1 MAAGGLAGLAP
12 GLADDVRVV
21 AQVSRYLLSMSIRF
35 YLQYLQPPVSPHH
48 GPRAHVPVPGS
59 QQRGL
64 APLVRCDTW
73 HVTRDTWRR
82 TEIIL
87 KMEYNAVI
95 NKCYLVVCI
104 LGRFLSIS
112 IVTFVLSKQNVLDLV
127 LVRDLTDTIQNVM
140 KRN

>member
-1 MAAGGLAGLAP
+1 M
-12 GLADDVRVV
+12 
-21 AQVSRYLLSMSIRF
+21 
-35 YLQYLQPPVSPHH
+35 
-48 GPRAHVPVPGS
+48 
-59 QQRGL
+59 
-64 APLVRCDTW
+64 
-73 HVTRDTWRR
+73 
-82 TEIIL
+82 
-87 KMEYNAVI
+87 KYNAVI

>member
-1 MAAGGLAGLAP
+1 M
-12 GLADDVRVV
+12 
-21 AQVSRYLLSMSIRF
+21 
-35 YLQYLQPPVSPHH
+35 
-48 GPRAHVPVPGS
+48 
-59 QQRGL
+59 
-64 APLVRCDTW
+64 
-73 HVTRDTWRR
+73 TRDTWGR
-82 TEIIL
+82 TEIML

>member
-21 AQVSRYLLSMSIRF
+21 AQVSRYLVSMSIY

-64 APLVRCDTW
+64 APLVRDARHTCALET
-73 HVTRDTWRR
+73 VSGL
-82 TEIIL
+82 II
-87 KMEYNAVI
+87 
-95 NKCYLVVCI
+95 
-104 LGRFLSIS
+104 
-112 IVTFVLSKQNVLDLV
+112 
-127 LVRDLTDTIQNVM
+127 
-140 KRN
+140 